1 MDIALGVGVG
11 SVLSAFARGAPV
23 RVISGEMI
31 GSPNQYWYVPA
42 ASPIRKLED
51 VAGKTIGYSVTGSS
65 SHTALLELLQ
75 QYHVT
80 ARPTATGGMPG
91 TLTATMT
98 GQIDVGW
105 GSAPFGVD
113 LVDSGQIRIIGR
125 GSDIKVLNGRTV
137 RWNITNL
144 DMLTKRRD
152 LLVRFMQAYRESID
166 WMYSDPAA
174 IKTYA
179 EFAKLPES
187 QVHSVRDYIPKSA
200 VDPDRIA
207 GMDELI
213 ADSVKLRFLPA
224 PLSAQQVKDM
234 VQFLPP
240 R

>member
-1 MDIALGVGVG
+1 MDVAVGVGVG

-42 ASPIRKLED
+42 NSPLRKIED
-51 VAGKTIGYSVTGSS
+51 AAGKTIGYSVTGSS

-113 LVDSGQIRIIGR
+113 LVDSGKIRIVGR
-125 GSDIKVLNGRTV
+125 GSDIKALNGRTV

-144 DMLTKRRD
+144 DMLTKRKD
-152 LLVRFMQAYRESID
+152 ALVRFMQAYRELIE
-166 WMYSDPAA
+166 WMYSDPVA

-187 QVHSVRDYIPKSA
+187 QVASVRDYIPKAA